1 MTMTIETL
9 SINETLSSV
18 TKQFFIKSIGILSKT
33 NSVFDKK
40 PTYNAKIPIL
50 KVSKIARNIEF
61 IKNKISKIFFI
72 KLNISKILGK
82 KEKNLII

>member
-1 MTMTIETL
+1 M
-9 SINETLSSV
+9 
-18 TKQFFIKSIGILSKT
+18 KSIGILSKT

-61 IKNKISKIFFI
+61 KKNKISKILFL

-82 KEKNLII
+82 NEKNLIIEIYFSLKNFLIE